1 MRHLIKYY
9 ESAGQP
15 GPLFRMA
22 TEAEMDDHF
31 DLFEERPGAFE
42 AMSIGEARAILEA
55 MRGFSPISHE
65 YMNLLYTSK
74 YRLLHVGRL
83 NNQLTGVPPEGKG
96 YFINRKDRQ
105 QRRDTSDLVLSL
117 VKVVSEDKCTS
128 CNGTGKQKCRCDGK
142 CRYCFGTGVV
152 GCDECEGSAG
162 LVKGV
167 WVSVVKDPDDWYL
180 VTANLFY
187 DQLNP
192 EHVRD
197 PWTTKTVMY
206 VCDSLAGVRQ
216 MAATAD
222 FTHLGG

>member
-1 MRHLIKYY
+1 MGMRHLIKYY

-15 GPLFRMA
+15 RPLFRRA

-31 DLFEERPGAFE
+31 DLFAERPGAFE

-55 MRGFSPISHE
+55 MRGFSPIS
-65 YMNLLYTSK
+65 YQDRTLLYTSE

-83 NNQLTGVPPEGKG
+83 NNQLAGGPPEAEGHV
-96 YFINRKDRQ
+96 DS
-105 QRRDTSDLVLSL
+105 TSDLVLSL
-117 VKVVSEDKCTS
+117 VKPVVSEDECTS
-128 CNGTGKQKCRCDGK
+128 CNGTGKQECRCEGEDTR
-142 CRYCFGTGVV
+142 CRYCFRTGVV
-152 GCDECEGSAG
+152 SCDQCEGSMG
-162 LVKGV
+162 RVTGV
-167 WVSVVKDPDDWYL
+167 WVSVVKDPDDWYW
-180 VTANLFY
+180 VTANLFH

-222 FTHLGG
+222 LTHLDG